1 MTPPIGRSRSAD
13 GKYSKYGFSMLARLW
28 DKTIAKPPFSEK
40 VSRGVL
46 EKPLKFRNYFQTNDD
61 RGVIGARNSIWRFEG
76 QPNGLIGIFTVSR
89 YSYKLFLF
97 IYFLMRMDERRHKEK
112 RRKQLTEMIK
122 TGDRQATN
130 TTFQK
135 WKRKWK

>member
-1 MTPPIGRSRSAD
+1 
-13 GKYSKYGFSMLARLW
+13 
-28 DKTIAKPPFSEK
+28 
-40 VSRGVL
+40 
-46 EKPLKFRNYFQTNDD
+46 
-61 RGVIGARNSIWRFEG
+61 
-76 QPNGLIGIFTVSR
+76 
-89 YSYKLFLF
+89 
-97 IYFLMRMDERRHKEK
+97 MRMDERRHKEK